1 MDNKIMPFE
10 PTLESV
16 KTHQNPD
23 WYNNA
28 KLGIFVHWGLYSV
41 PGWATHGGDIDD
53 VMKSGSKNEWFKNN
67 SYAEWYLNTLKF
79 EDGPTRQYHDE
90 TYGSDFAY
98 DDFAPQFKEAV
109 TNWNPD
115 SWAQLFQKIGARY
128 VVLTTKHHDG
138 FTLWNSKYPCP
149 RKPNYFTERDLVGDL
164 TNAVRNHDMKMGLY
178 YSGGLDW
185 AFNEAR
191 IEESKDVWG
200 TIVEEPEFVEYSVAH
215 WKELIDTYQ
224 PSLMWN
230 DIGYP
235 AGADLA
241 ELFAYY
247 YNNVEEG
254 VINDRFIQGREDSTS
269 KAEMLALP
277 KGPHYDF
284 VTPEYASFDEI
295 QEKKWETCRGIG
307 HSFGYN
313 RNEGDEQLLPLDEL
327 IHMFADIVSKNG
339 NLLLNV
345 GPMADGTIPENQQ
358 KRLEALGSW
367 LDTNGE
373 AMFDT
378 QPWIRADGK
387 TSQGTDIRFTTKDNL
402 LYATL
407 LGTPS
412 ESQISIEGLDIP
424 SDSIVQLLG
433 QDESLEWKQ
442 VDSNVSIQLPQNLPD
457 SPAHSLK
464 IVGLR

>member
-1 MDNKIMPFE
+1 MPFE
-10 PTLESV
+10 PSFESL
-16 KTHQNPD
+16 KTHQIPQ

-28 KLGIFVHWGLYSV
+28 KLGIFIHWGLYSV
-41 PGWATHGGDIDD
+41 PGWAAHGGDLDQTI
-53 VMKSGSKNEWFKNN
+53 KSGGWKAWFKNN

-90 TYGSDFAY
+90 TYGSDFDY
-98 DDFAPQFKEAV
+98 DDFVPQFNEAV

-115 SWAQLFQKIGARY
+115 EWAQLFQKIGARY

-138 FTLWNSKYPCP
+138 FTLWHTKIPCP

-191 IEESKDVWG
+191 IQDVHDVWQ
-200 TIVEEPEFVEYSVAH
+200 TIVEEPEFVEYSVVH

-235 AGADLA
+235 AGADLE

-247 YNNVEEG
+247 YNNVEDG
-254 VINDRFIQGREDSTS
+254 LINDRFPQRPE
-269 KAEMLALP
+269 LLP
-277 KGPHYDF
+277 QDGEPLVRPKSPHHDF
-284 VTPEYASFDEI
+284 VTPEYSTFDTI
-295 QEKKWETCRGIG
+295 QEIKWETCRGIG

-313 RNEGDEQLLPLDEL
+313 RNEGDEQLLDLDEL

-345 GPMADGTIPENQQ
+345 GPMADGSIPENQQ

-367 LDTNGE
+367 LDINGE

-378 QPWIRADGK
+378 HPWTRAEGK
-387 TSQGTDIRFTTKDNL
+387 TSQGLDIRYTQNGNTV
-402 LYATL
+402 YATL

-412 ESQISIEGLDIP
+412 ESQIMIEELEFS
-424 SDSIVQLLG
+424 SDSTVQLLG
-433 QDESLEWKQ
+433 QSAELDWKQ
-442 VDSNVSIQLPQNLPD
+442 VGSDISIQLPQNLPD
-457 SPAHSLK
+457 SSAHSLSIK
-464 IVGLR
+464 GLG